1 MLFVYLEHWW
11 DIYAP
16 FKPVEMTLLK
26 DTYVHPH
33 FGQVIHYMRRL
44 HHKSKQAVAQ
54 DLHWSTGY
62 IRKIEASPDGTNRM
76 DRDKALIP
84 YLQIPPMLLGLD
96 EDPFLPDTLGKDR
109 QRVLAQVN
117 ALLSGPDTEE
127 AMDEIEHILTTYR
140 ATRDPKF
147 VSLNAKEL
155 EGYNQALHECQKLLF
170 SSFPDN
176 LSDMR
181 KHAFAHDRSSL
192 QRLYE
197 RRERERA
204 RQGFLLIEH
213 WLEHTAEALLHA
225 TGLRAAQLFYVRY
238 FLYTLVTADY
248 LFSCEARAQLD
259 PTQKLLYTIE
269 RVECARHLGNIMLLA
284 DALEDRVKIYLKRQE
299 FEKVVADVTELV
311 FCIDLLCTVL
321 EHTEVASE
329 HLRCIER
336 CISETEGDV
345 RMELRAIG
353 AKARQIVQKA
363 SLTKPL
369 PTEEQ
374 ESCSTAL

>member
-1 MLFVYLEHWW
+1 MLFAYLEHWW

-33 FGQVIHYMRRL
+33 FGQVIHYMRLLR
-44 HHKSKQAVAQ
+44 HKSKQAVAQ

-62 IRKIEASPDGTNRM
+62 IRKVEASPDGTNRM

-84 YLQIPPMLLGLD
+84 YLQIPPILLGLD
-96 EDPFLPDTLGKDR
+96 EDPFLPDTPGKDR
-109 QRVLAQVN
+109 QTALAQVN
-117 ALLSGPDTEE
+117 ALLQGPTTDDSMNEME
-127 AMDEIEHILTTYR
+127 RILTTYR

-170 SSFPDN
+170 SSFPEN
-176 LSDMR
+176 LSDLR
-181 KHAFAHDRSSL
+181 KHAFAQDQSSL

-213 WLEHTAEALLHA
+213 WLEHTSEALKHA

-248 LFSCEARAQLD
+248 LFSCEASAQLD
-259 PTQKLLYTIE
+259 PTQKLVYTVE
-269 RVECARHLGNIMLLA
+269 RVECARHLGNVMRLA
-284 DALEDRVKIYLKRQE
+284 DALEERVKIYLKEQE
-299 FEKVVADVTELV
+299 FEQVVADVTELV

-321 EHTEVASE
+321 ERTEVASE
-329 HLRCIER
+329 HLRCIEH
-336 CISETEGDV
+336 CIGETEGDV
-345 RMELRAIG
+345 KIELRALRT
-353 AKARQIVQKA
+353 KVQHIIMRTGP
-363 SLTKPL
+363 TKPT

-374 ESCSTAL
+374 ASCPTF